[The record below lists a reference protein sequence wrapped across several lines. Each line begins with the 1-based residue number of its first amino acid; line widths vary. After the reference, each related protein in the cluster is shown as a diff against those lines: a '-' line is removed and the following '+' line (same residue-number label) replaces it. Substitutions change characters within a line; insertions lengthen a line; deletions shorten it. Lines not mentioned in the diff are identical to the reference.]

1 MEEKRVQRLKWEW
14 INVYLD
20 PTKSDPSRFHSF
32 IFSKSKVVM
41 SRTQD
46 LHIPW
51 GGGREERGRM
61 CKRKE
66 KDQRRGEKREVTCR
80 EEGGI

>member
-1 MEEKRVQRLKWEW
+1 MIVRGERNGEEEGTKIEMGVD
-14 INVYLD
+14 VYLD
-20 PTKSDPSRFHSF
+20 PTKSDLSRFHSF
-32 IFSKSKVVM
+32 ILSKSKVVM

-46 LHIPW
+46 FHIPW

-66 KDQRRGEKREVTCR
+66 KEGEERREK
-80 EEGGI
+80 